1 MGGMVAAGEGV
12 RASARLVPRT
22 AKLRANGLLDM
33 MYTPAELADELG
45 LDQRDIYRRL
55 IPAGMPHE
63 RDDNGHIW
71 LHGPTIAQWMR
82 SLGGKRPP
90 LGPGQGYCLRC
101 RAAVE
106 MVNPTLVRRGRF
118 NILQAPCPICGAT
131 VSRGVRHD
139 DGHRQE

>member
-1 MGGMVAAGEGV
+1 MGGRVTPAQ
-12 RASARLVPRT
+12 LVPRT
-22 AKLRANGLLDM
+22 ARLRAYGLLDM
-33 MYTPAELADELG
+33 MYTPKEMADELG
-45 LDQRDIYRRL
+45 IEQRDIYRL

-63 RDDNGHIW
+63 RDENGHIW
-71 LHGPTIAQWMR
+71 LHGPMVAQWLR
-82 SLGGKRPP
+82 SLGEKRSP

-101 RAAVE
+101 RSAVE

-118 NILQAPCPICGAT
+118 DILQALCPICGAK